1 MTQDSSFT
9 SRSPNTAGYTGTNTN
24 GAWSSF
30 MNNNNIGGVDGGGSG
45 GGTNRTF
52 YWSITF
58 ANYGRQR
65 FYANVDDVG
74 AIYING
80 NYEMSMG
87 GFGAKSLV
95 TTSNYYGP
103 GTYTLSATVIN
114 SGGGPWGVAIDWH
127 SYLPP
132 PPVPGCTDP
141 RATNYNPSADLDN
154 GTCTYPTP
162 GITLNFNP
170 TAIKRGQTST
180 LSWSVSNSTSRT
192 LTGQGS
198 VGTTGS
204 LNFSPNNTISRTL
217 TASYY
222 GITSNSVTKTLTVY
236 IPPIFDIS
244 TNKTEMML
252 GSTANISWTTS
263 GDGGGLNWTPT
274 LTWLSGGLTNGNL
287 NSNSNVTPSDTTVFT
302 GQLSGVG
309 GTDTGSVTVV
319 VYQPVQL
326 SVNSPTNLVY
336 GNQGTINV
344 TTKYATQSI
353 TITPTYNYDFL
364 GPSAGAQ
371 VNLPVNNSAEI
382 GGTQS
387 TNGYTTTIPYNDR
400 GPLSVSYVIKATG
413 KLGNFKQETVTIPI
427 IIDDTPDN
435 LNIPESEDLIKD
447 QTPVVSPE
455 VEVLSDLLLI
465 DDVDIKVEVKSNYP
479 IQVDR
484 NQDDNW
490 TNLRQIGSPPYLQG
504 SSVGGNSLPIE
515 PEVYSIE
522 SNSAPISIDG
532 EFNVSSNAALVS
544 IDEEFNVSS
553 NAATTNI
560 GVSST
565 FTIDPYIYSLYF
577 KMYGASGGG
586 ENIAANAA
594 LTTTAGTSGG
604 TTSFLG
610 ISLSGGTGAGI
621 GGKNGGGFGGGATFG
636 YTWSGTGVSV
646 SSANGIRGSL
656 STGGSGGVVAGSG
669 KNGGAGSNGV
679 NTYTSSSY
687 HVFNNNDT
695 QTINGV
701 PPNSHNFSQ
710 SGSSSD
716 ITLSY
721 ANPGAADGLFGF
733 CPTNGKYYNLR
744 FTNPYAN
751 NNWSFSVSGVCNQA
765 AGGGTGGATYSYMG
779 SRYKNSNGI
788 SLWFQTQS
796 GANGYIR
803 CFTITTS
810 GIKPGAV
817 GRGGGGAAAVQGT
830 IPYQALLSSETYAP
844 GETVPV
850 VIGSAGSRGG
860 TTGGCANGLAGYLTI
875 IQTIFPQ
882 VYLSSNKLILKPTD
896 PTATLTW
903 TSAGDIDAI
912 RWPFNGDINNGNV
925 NSTSFVS
932 PTVTTTY
939 TAEGYNTTNI
949 DLISYNPEASL
960 TIVVYALPN
969 IQKFDI
975 PDTIDYGQTSFNV
988 LYEVEYANTEIK
1000 LEFFNGGYTA
1010 GPNVGPPF
1018 LEETVTLTPSGSAEN
1033 LSDQRTSEGT
1043 DSYSPQWDNFG
1054 PRNILVK
1061 LSCSGD
1067 GGNISQTKTITV
1079 NIDETPDN
1087 LFIPETDKAFK
1098 SQEPVYTPESVE
1110 VVSEAILIDDID
1122 ISVEIKAN
1130 YPIQVGINST
1140 TGDWENLRPIGS
1152 GPPTPSGSSV
1162 GGNSLPTESGV
1173 YVIKPN
1179 SVPVSIDEEFN
1190 VKSSNITAIDFAK
1203 LVTCVSVI
1211 DETQGSYYNNQ
1222 SNLNNVWAGSAVIGG
1237 ATNNRRGFRTAF
1249 PYRTFYIL
1257 DPQASGQGGI
1267 DVPTAYPADPNA
1279 IGPIRVNRDSGNAGN
1294 RSDWFAICNF
1304 GSLPYGTIVSIWI
1317 DISGSMTLATVQA
1330 SYDYFLARCAAAGIE
1345 IVLSLS
1351 ASGERYIEGHIVYLP
1366 PSANFTVNNTNI
1378 VTIIQGQSV
1387 TLNWVSFGDLS
1398 TLNIIP
1404 GVLSNATTFNNFVS
1418 SAVVFPQSTTT
1429 YLLTATGPAG
1439 STTRQVT
1446 VNVLIPPTLNISA
1459 NKTTIIVGS
1468 CANIS
1473 WDYTGDADT
1482 ITWTTGTITNANLNS
1497 TSTVCPTDTT
1507 TYCAFL
1513 DGPAGTSPVTCI
1525 TINVKQIP
1533 TASLTVPTVVDYGN
1547 NFNIQ
1552 YNTQYANTA
1561 ISITPTYTY
1570 LDGTTTTGTSIN
1582 RTPATSAELGDTD
1595 SQTKANGTVP
1605 ITVPWGDLGPSQIS
1619 FSIDVVGEGGT
1630 ANDIE
1635 TTAVNI
1641 DQTPDNLSIPE
1652 TDDLIKSQEPVF
1664 SPEGDILSDLILID
1678 GIDVKIEIKANYPIK
1693 VDKNQEDDY
1702 NDVRQL

>member
-1 MTQDSSFT
+1 MTQDYNFT
-9 SRSPNTAGYTGTNTN
+9 SRSPNNQGFNGTNSN

-30 MNNNNIGGVDGGGSG
+30 MNNNNIGGNGGAY
-45 GGTNRTF
+45 TKTF
-52 YWSITF
+52 SWTITF
-58 ANYGRQR
+58 NTYGRQR
-65 FYANVDDVG
+65 FYANVDDSG

-80 NYEMSMG
+80 NYEMGMG
-87 GFGAKSLV
+87 GFGQQSLV
-95 TTSNYYGP
+95 STSNYYGP
-103 GTYTLSATVIN
+103 GTYTLSATSIN
-114 SGGGPWGVAIDWH
+114 SGGGPWGIAIDWVD
-127 SYLPP
+127 SVPP
-132 PPVPGCTDP
+132 PPVPGCTNP
-141 RATNYNPSADLDN
+141 LATNYNPNADVDN
-154 GTCTYPTP
+154 GSCIYPTP
-162 GITLNFNP
+162 SVTLNFNP
-170 TAIKRGQTST
+170 TAIKRGQSST
-180 LSWSVSNSTSRT
+180 LSWSVSNSSTRT
-192 LTGQGS
+192 LTGQGN

-204 LNFSPNNTISRTL
+204 INYSPNNTISRTL

-222 GITSNSVTKTLTVY
+222 GITSKTVTKTLTVY
-236 IPPIFDIS
+236 VPPVFSIS

-252 GSTANISWTTS
+252 NSTANISWSVS
-263 GDGGGLNWTPT
+263 GDGDPLNWTPT
-274 LTWLSGGLTNGNL
+274 LTWLSGGLTNLNL
-287 NSNSNVTPSDTTVFT
+287 TSNSNVSPSDTTIYT
-302 GQLSGVG
+302 GKVSGVG
-309 GTDTGSVTVV
+309 GTDTGTVTVV
-319 VYQPVQL
+319 VYQPVEL
-326 SVNSPTNLVY
+326 SVDPPTNLVY
-336 GNQGTINV
+336 NSQGTINV

-364 GPSAGAQ
+364 GPSVGAA
-371 VNLPVNNSAEI
+371 VNLSVNDSAEI

-387 TNGYTTTIPYNDR
+387 TTGYTTTIPYTDR
-400 GPLSVSYVIKATG
+400 GPLSVSYVVKATG
-413 KLGNFKQETVTIPI
+413 KLGNFKQEAFTIPI
-427 IIDDTPDN
+427 IVDDTPEN
-435 LNIPESEDLIKD
+435 LNIPESDGLIKD

-455 VEVLSDLLLI
+455 VEILSELILI

-484 NQDDNW
+484 NQDDDW
-490 TNLRQIGSPPYLQG
+490 TNLRQIGAAPYVQG

-515 PEVYSIE
+515 PEVYSIK
-522 SNSAPISIDG
+522 SNSAPISID
-532 EFNVSSNAALVS
+532 
-544 IDEEFNVSS
+544 EEFNVDS
-553 NAATTNI
+553 NVDITNI

-586 ENIAANAA
+586 ENIAANAS
-594 LTTTAGTSGG
+594 LTSTAGTSGG
-604 TTSFLG
+604 TTSFMG

-636 YTWSGTGVSV
+636 YTWSGTGVSIG
-646 SSANGIRGSL
+646 SANGSRGGL
-656 STGGSGGVVAGSG
+656 SGAGSGGLIAGSS

-687 HVFNNNDT
+687 HVFDNTNN
-695 QTINGV
+695 V
-701 PPNSHNFSQ
+701 HNFSQ
-710 SGSSSD
+710 SGSTSD
-716 ITLSY
+716 ISLGY
-721 ANPGAADGLFGF
+721 ANPSAPDGLFGF
-733 CPTNGKYYNLR
+733 CPTNGKYYNLT
-744 FTNPYAN
+744 FTNPYVN
-751 NNWSFSVSGVCNQA
+751 NSWSFSVTGVCNQA

-779 SRYKNSNGI
+779 SRYKSSGGI
-788 SLWFQTQS
+788 ALWFRTQS

-810 GIKPGAV
+810 GIKSGAV
-817 GRGGGGAAAVQGT
+817 GRGGGGAAAVQAT
-830 IPYQALLSSETYAP
+830 IPYQSLVASGTYAP
-844 GETVPV
+844 GAIVPV

-860 TTGGCANGLAGYLTI
+860 TTGGCANGLAGYLTV

-903 TSAGDIDAI
+903 SSAGDLDAI
-912 RWPFNGDINNGNV
+912 RWPFNGDINNANL

-939 TAEGYNTTNI
+939 TAEGYSTTNT
-949 DLISYNPEASL
+949 DLVSYNPEASL

-969 IQKFDI
+969 IETFDI
-975 PDTIDYGQTSFNV
+975 PDTIDYGQTSFNI
-988 LYEVEYANTEIK
+988 LYEVEYANIDLK
-1000 LEFFNGGYTA
+1000 LEFFNSGYTA
-1010 GPNVGPPF
+1010 GPNTGVPF
-1018 LEETVTLTPSGSAEN
+1018 LEKTITLTPSGSAEN
-1033 LSDQRTSEGT
+1033 LSTEGTSEGT
-1043 DSYSPQWDNFG
+1043 SSYSPQWDNFG

-1061 LSCSGD
+1061 LSGSGD
-1067 GGNISQTKTITV
+1067 GGSISQTKTIVV

-1087 LFIPETDKAFK
+1087 LGIPETEEAFK

-1110 VVSEAILIDDID
+1110 VVSEAILINDID
-1122 ISVEIKAN
+1122 ISVEIKAD
-1130 YPIQVGINST
+1130 YPIQVGVNT
-1140 TGDWENLRPIGS
+1140 TSEWDNLRQIGS

-1173 YVIKPN
+1173 YLIKPN
-1179 SVPVSIDEEFN
+1179 SDPVSIDEEFN
-1190 VKSSNITAIDFAK
+1190 VKSSNITAVDFAK

-1211 DETQGSYYNNQ
+1211 DETQNSYYNNQ
-1222 SNLNNVWAGSAVIGG
+1222 SALNNVWQQSPPVIGG
-1237 ATNNRRGFRTAF
+1237 TTNNRRGFRTAF

-1257 DPQASGQGGI
+1257 DPQASGQSGI

-1279 IGPIRVNRDSGNAGN
+1279 IGPIKVNRDNGNSGNK
-1294 RSDWFAICNF
+1294 SDWFAICNF
-1304 GSLPYGTIVSIWI
+1304 GNLPYGTIVSIWI

-1330 SYDYFLARCAAAGIE
+1330 SYNYFLTRCANAGIE

-1366 PSANFTVNNTNI
+1366 PSANFTVNNTNV

-1387 TLNWVSFGDLS
+1387 TLNWVAFGDLN
-1398 TLNIIP
+1398 TLNIAP

-1418 SAVVFPQSTTT
+1418 STSVSPQSNTT

-1459 NKTTIIVGS
+1459 NKTTIVVGT
-1468 CANIS
+1468 CTNIS
-1473 WDYTGDADT
+1473 WDYNGDADT
-1482 ITWTTGTITNANLNS
+1482 ITWTTGTITNGNL
-1497 TSTVCPTDTT
+1497 TSSSQVCPTDTT

-1525 TINVKQIP
+1525 TIYVKQIP
-1533 TASLTVPTVVDYGN
+1533 TASLTVPNEVDYGN

-1552 YNTQYANTA
+1552 YNTQYANTS

-1570 LDGTTTTGTSIN
+1570 LDGTITTGTSIN

-1619 FSIDVVGEGGT
+1619 FSINVVGEGGT

-1678 GIDVKIEIKANYPIK
+1678 DIDVKIEIKANYPIK

-1702 NDVRQL
+1702 NNVRQL